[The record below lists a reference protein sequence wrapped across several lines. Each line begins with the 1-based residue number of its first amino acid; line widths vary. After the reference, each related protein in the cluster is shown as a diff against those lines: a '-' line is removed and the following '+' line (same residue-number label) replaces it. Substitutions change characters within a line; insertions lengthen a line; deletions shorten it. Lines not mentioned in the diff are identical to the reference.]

1 MYSVGE
7 RVLLAWLNYCYEN
20 FREKIWKNEW
30 TKAEVKTAVNFDVDL
45 SDGLVLAATIG
56 AYCPFLV

>member
-1 MYSVGE
+1 M
-7 RVLLAWLNYCYEN
+7 LLAWLNYCYEN